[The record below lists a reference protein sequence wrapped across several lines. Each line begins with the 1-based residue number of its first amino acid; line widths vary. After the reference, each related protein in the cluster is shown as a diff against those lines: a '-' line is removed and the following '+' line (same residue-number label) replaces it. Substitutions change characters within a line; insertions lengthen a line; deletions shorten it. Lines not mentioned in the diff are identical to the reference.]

1 MSNWKVFKT
10 KIELF
15 PHGNADSLEI
25 GKVGSYQ
32 VVVQKGLYNDGD
44 EVVFAPEKSI
54 LTGSIKEE
62 FEKYLA
68 GPNKDRVKSVRL
80 RGEISSGII
89 IPKKLISSFDS
100 LPIDTDVSNYLE
112 ISHYEPPIP
121 QQLAGK
127 VKSFSMP
134 FIGNHDCEHVGVYVN
149 DLIDG
154 ERVVI
159 TEKVHGCCD
168 ENTILITE
176 DGEKT
181 IKEICDTK
189 YKGSVLS
196 FDVDKEIVE
205 FDKIVNHDIQ
215 ENINNWFL
223 IELED
228 GTEIKLT
235 DNHRVYLPDLNC
247 YRAVSEL
254 KEGDYFLVKR

>member
-10 KIELF
+10 RIQLF
-15 PHGNADSLEI
+15 THVNADNLEI

-32 VVVQKGLYNDGD
+32 VVVQKGLYQNDE
-44 EVVFAPEKSI
+44 EVIFAPEKSI
-54 LTGSIKEE
+54 LSGIIKTE

-89 IPKKLISSFDS
+89 IPKNLIENFNNLLLDVDISSC
-100 LPIDTDVSNYLE
+100 IG

-121 QQLAGK
+121 TQLAGK
-127 VKSFSMP
+127 VKSFDMP
-134 FIGNHDCEHVGVYVN
+134 FIGSHDCEHANVYVN
-149 DLIDG
+149 ELVDG
-154 ERVVI
+154 ERVVV
-159 TEKVHGCCD
+159 TEKIHGCCD

-176 DGEKT
+176 DGDKT

-189 YKGSVLS
+189 YKGMILS

-205 FDKIVNHDIQ
+205 FDKIINHDIQ
-215 ENINNWFL
+215 ENIDNWFL

-247 YRAVSEL
+247 YRSVSEI
-254 KEGDYFLVKR
+254 KEGDYFLLKR